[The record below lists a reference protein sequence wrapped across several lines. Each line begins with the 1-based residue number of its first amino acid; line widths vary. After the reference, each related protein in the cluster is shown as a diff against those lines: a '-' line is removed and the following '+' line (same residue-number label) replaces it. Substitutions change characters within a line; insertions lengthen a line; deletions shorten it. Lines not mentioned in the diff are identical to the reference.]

1 MVYPCNVA
9 LCQTGLVTKGKR
21 VLHLREGKRLVANY
35 KLELSDSKAELE
47 CSCCAA
53 GMASICGFL
62 RRDGHPYAM
71 YYAVLHLNR
80 ADGFVR
86 LSLSMGSG
94 WQGRNY
100 EDRLALCMDI
110 KPQGEQT
117 VISVEDASAS
127 PQQTF
132 PAFGQW
138 LNREEARAHPAL
150 QEFIELA
157 TFITQRDPAIRSY
170 LSGHEINWAGRHHG
184 NGSG

>member
-1 MVYPCNVA
+1 MATCLQCCSCPRE
-9 LCQTGLVTKGKR
+9 LFTKGKR
-21 VLHLREGKRLVANY
+21 VLIWAKGRDWLADY
-35 KLELSDSKAELE
+35 KLELSDSTAELK
-47 CSCCAA
+47 CSCCTA

-71 YYAVLHLNR
+71 YYAVLHMNR
-80 ADGFVR
+80 SDEFVR

-94 WQGRNY
+94 WQNRNY

-110 KPQGEQT
+110 KPQGEET
-117 VISVEDASAS
+117 VISVEDSSAS

-138 LNREEARAHPAL
+138 LNREEAKAHSAL

-157 TFITQRDPAIRSY
+157 TFITQRDPAINSY
-170 LSGHEINWAGRHHG
+170 LRGEEISWAGRHHG